1 MGARQWRQ
9 CFFPCSTNRSA
20 DGRNKGVWTE
30 WTRPLAPWP
39 LPVSSV
45 LSYKMPHTRRWH
57 GRVTMSAHR
66 GKKDP
71 LLLSLSASVGEWD
84 TEQDNKVRDSSHSFP
99 FSCTAA
105 SGEISVSPSFGTQ
118 PDISLPPHLHP
129 PTFYLHSKV
138 ALYLPFIKGV
148 QMWPPCNLMPL
159 FSTVLTDW
167 EGRKNRAVGLAEDL

>member
-1 MGARQWRQ
+1 MDTAPR
-9 CFFPCSTNRSA
+9 PSA
-20 DGRNKGVWTE
+20 PPGVISLVLQDASHPALAWE
-30 WTRPLAPWP
+30 SDYVSPPREKRPPLA
-39 LPVSSV
+39 
-45 LSYKMPHTRRWH
+45 
-57 GRVTMSAHR
+57 
-66 GKKDP
+66 
-71 LLLSLSASVGEWD
+71 LSLSASVGEWD
-84 TEQDNKVRDSSHSFP
+84 TEQDNKVKDSSHSFP

-118 PDISLPPHLHP
+118 PDISLPPHLHS

-159 FSTVLTDW
+159 FSSVLTDW